1 MKVKVKK
8 KGLEINK
15 QAPNVY
21 VSVQG
26 LPISVLVRKG
36 QQELQKLA
44 VESRYTLECAPAAVS
59 PTMTINHGKKNIIAA
74 GVSYGVGSDGTIIMS
89 LTAEY
94 IAQ

>member
-15 QAPNVY
+15 QAPDIY
-21 VSVQG
+21 LSVQG
-26 LPISVLVRKG
+26 LPVKTLLRKG

-44 VESRYTLECAPAAVS
+44 VESRYSMECAPAAVS
-59 PTMTINHGKKNIIAA
+59 PTMTINHDNKNIIAT
-74 GVSYGVGSDGTIIMS
+74 GLSYGVGSDGVIIMS

-94 IAQ
+94 IAK